1 MKHVSILLLQHLN
14 LAGMENARQGFLE
27 TNAYFEMKGL
37 PPIFKVE
44 LIGLDKQVKLN
55 QGLYTIQADRLIS
68 EVEHTDF
75 IVIPPI
81 QRDIGGAIKENRA
94 FSPWITQRYKNGAQ
108 VASLCLGAFILGS
121 TGLLEG
127 RKCATHWRAARE
139 FRKLFPGIELVE
151 DKILTDEQGIYTGG
165 GAFSS
170 ANLLL
175 YLIEKTAGKDAAV
188 YCSKIFQVDMD
199 RKSQSPFI
207 IFKGQKDHPDD
218 EVREVQCII
227 EKNYGEKLTVGELC
241 KKAGIGRRTL
251 ERRFKKATGNTVLEY
266 IQRVKVEA
274 GKRELEHGRKTV
286 NEVMYEV
293 GYSDT
298 SAFRKLFKKITGMT
312 PVDYRSRY
320 N

>member
-37 PPIFKVE
+37 PPFFKVE

-68 EVEHTDF
+68 EVQQTDF

-81 QRDIGGAIKENRA
+81 QKDIGGAIKENRA
-94 FSPWITQRYKNGAQ
+94 FSPWITERYKNGAQ
-108 VASLCLGAFILGS
+108 VASLCLGAFILGA

-127 RKCATHWRAARE
+127 KKCATHWRAARE

-151 DKILTDEQGIYTGG
+151 DKILTDEKGIYTGG

-175 YLIEKTAGKDAAV
+175 YLIEKTAGKDAAI
-188 YCSKIFQVDMD
+188 YCSKIFQVDMG

-207 IFKGQKDHPDD
+207 IFKGQKDHADN

-227 EKNYGEKLTVGELC
+227 EENYGEKLTVGELC
-241 KKAGIGRRTL
+241 KKVGIGRRTL

-274 GKRELEHGRKTV
+274 GKRELEYGRKTV